1 MTETPFLRRTL
12 YAMVAVCLLAGLL
25 SAAVVGN
32 SDGDGEQ
39 VATTGTTTTSTA
51 VPPVTGDGGDGGDG
65 GSAAGGGGDV
75 AGTTAPASTEAAP
88 STTVGASGSGGG
100 SAAAP
105 ATTAAPST
113 TAAPPEAGGFADLGP
128 APDGGAVAMPKPG
141 TYTYAITG
149 GEEPSEGTTRY
160 DDKGAAPGGQQ
171 FVVTM
176 KGMGIDSTSDV
187 VWGASDVKVQKTT
200 LAFGGQ
206 SVMCDWEPDHVEL
219 VIPLAKGKE
228 WTSSSSCTVGTAIV
242 KRTSST
248 KVVDA
253 RRVRVA
259 GKEIPVWV
267 LEGTEKFDVNG
278 QVREGRGTTWFSGA
292 HGIIVRSTSESSE
305 GSRQIEIKSLDP
317 S

>member
-1 MTETPFLRRTL
+1 MTDTPFLRRTL
-12 YAMVAVCLLAGLL
+12 YAVVAVCLLAGLL
-25 SAAVVGN
+25 SAAVVGG

-39 VATTGTTTTSTA
+39 VAVTGTTTTTTVATA
-51 VPPVTGDGGDGGDG
+51 DTTVDNGGT
-65 GSAAGGGGDV
+65 GGGDA
-75 AGTTAPASTEAAP
+75 AGAPSAEPAP
-88 STTVGASGSGGG
+88 STTMGASRSGSP
-100 SAAAP
+100 AAAP

-113 TAAPPEAGGFADLGP
+113 TAAAPAAAEPSGFADLGP
-128 APDGGAVAMPKPG
+128 AADGGAIAMPKPG
-141 TYTYAITG
+141 TYTYAVTG

-160 DDKGAAPGGQQ
+160 DDKGAAPAGRQ

-176 KGMGIDSTSDV
+176 KGMGLDSTSDV
-187 VWGASDVKVQKTT
+187 VWGASDVKVQKTNLT
-200 LAFGGQ
+200 YGPQ

-219 VIPLAKGKE
+219 VIPLSKGKE

-242 KRTSST
+242 KRTSSS

-267 LEGTEKFDVNG
+267 LEGTEKIEVNG
-278 QVREGRGTTWFSGA
+278 QVQEGRGTTWFSGA
-292 HGIIVRSTSESSE
+292 HGVIVRSTVESSQ
-305 GSRQIEIKSLDP
+305 GSRQTEIKSLDP

>member
-1 MTETPFLRRTL
+1 MTDTPFLRRTL
-12 YAMVAVCLLAGLL
+12 YAVVATCLLAGLL
-25 SAAVVGN
+25 SAAVVGG

-39 VATTGTTTTSTA
+39 VAATGSTTTSTTVA
-51 VPPVTGDGGDGGDG
+51 SADTTVDNGGTGGGDGGDGGD
-65 GSAAGGGGDV
+65 A
-75 AGTTAPASTEAAP
+75 APAGAPAAEPAP
-88 STTVGASGSGGG
+88 STTTGASRSGSP
-100 SAAAP
+100 AAAP

-113 TAAPPEAGGFADLGP
+113 TAAPASDGNGFADLGP
-128 APDGGAVAMPKPG
+128 AADGGAIAMPKPG

-160 DDKGAAPGGQQ
+160 DDKGAGPAGRQ

-176 KGMGIDSTSDV
+176 KGMGLDSTSDV
-187 VWGASDVKVQKTT
+187 VWGASDVKVQKTNLT
-200 LAFGGQ
+200 FGAQ

-219 VIPLAKGKE
+219 VIPLSKGKE

-242 KRTSST
+242 KRTSSN

-259 GKEIPVWV
+259 GREIPVWV
-267 LEGTEKFDVNG
+267 LEGTEKIEVNG
-278 QVREGRGTTWFSGA
+278 QVQEGRGTTWFSGA
-292 HGIIVRSTSESSE
+292 HGVIVRSTVESSQ
-305 GSRQIEIKSLDP
+305 GSRQTEIKSLDP